1 MDKKCV
7 KHYNFNGAC
16 TLEAVLHPSQP
27 PPWRKCTY
35 KALASLLL
43 ALWRLFSSLLLAA
56 AICLSIGLHIL
67 HSRYRK
73 DFYFKI
79 NIKSTA
85 GKILQGETMQET
97 NVY

>member
-1 MDKKCV
+1 M
-7 KHYNFNGAC
+7 HIQSSGFTAAC
-16 TLEAVLHPSQP
+16 TLEAVL
-27 PPWRKCTY
+27 
-35 KALASLLL
+35 
-43 ALWRLFSSLLLAA
+43 LLAA
-56 AICLSIGLHIL
+56 GRCCLSEHWPA
-67 HSRYRK
+67 YTPFQVQK